1 MGSLAREYQSPPSHL
16 PPKQNV
22 GMIISLGSKTLV
34 RPENHLRHFSQKYFE
49 VKRVLM
55 QKFFNFNSGKE
66 V

>member
-16 PPKQNV
+16 PPKQK
-22 GMIISLGSKTLV
+22 GMLISLGSKTLV

-55 QKFFNFNSGKE
+55 QKFFNFNSEKE